1 MCVLGSL
8 GRRINS
14 FFRQDTGAVTVEGV
28 LWVPIYGVFFA
39 LLVDVSL
46 MFNGQSQARRIIQD
60 VNRLASTG
68 YLGDMDEPA
77 LIEQA
82 AEDRATASLSHL
94 SSAAEVETTIVDNVV
109 SIVATIPGSDLQAT
123 GILSI
128 FSDIQIVVSAS
139 HLVES

>member
-1 MCVLGSL
+1 MRAIAPL
-8 GRRINS
+8 GRRLRYLLLKES
-14 FFRQDTGAVTVEGV
+14 GAVTVEGV

-77 LIEQA
+77 LIERA

-94 SSAAEVETTIVDNVV
+94 SSAAEVEATIVDNVV

-123 GILSI
+123 GFLSF
-128 FSDIQIVVSAS
+128 FSDIEVVVSAY

>member
-1 MCVLGSL
+1 MCALGNL
-8 GRRINS
+8 GRRLSS
-14 FFRQDTGAVTVEGV
+14 FLRHDTGAISVEGV

-46 MFNGQSQARRIIQD
+46 MFNGQSQARRIVQD

-68 YLGDMDEPA
+68 YLGDEPA
-77 LIEQA
+77 EIELA
-82 AEDRATASLSHL
+82 SEARALASLSHL
-94 SSAAEVETTIVDNVV
+94 SAAAEVETTVVDNVV

-123 GILSI
+123 GFLSI
-128 FSDIQIVVSAS
+128 LSDIQIVVSAY